1 MNVEEFDNLWQE
13 TEIQGKAHRLARQ
26 YPAWERRQRRVR
38 NGVMAVLV
46 VGALSSATVPLLW
59 PSSPTEYPTVC
70 SNRSDTDDAQWV
82 SLAAE
87 MLTVDLL

>member
-1 MNVEEFDNLWQE
+1 
-13 TEIQGKAHRLARQ
+13 
-26 YPAWERRQRRVR
+26 
-38 NGVMAVLV
+38 MAVLV
-46 VGALSSATVPLLW
+46 VGALSTATVPLLW